1 MTNKQYENRIK
12 KLMALE
18 SEKAELENQIAEL
31 KEEIID
37 SMKDEM
43 VVTDNFIIRYQ
54 MIASKRFDSKSFKAD
69 HEKLYK
75 AYQVDNNYMRFSYKT
90 A

>member
-12 KLMALE
+12 KLMELE

-31 KEEIID
+31 KEAITG
-37 SMKDEM
+37 SMKSDT
-43 VVTDNFIIRYQ
+43 VITDNFIIKYQ
-54 MIASKRFDSKSFKAD
+54 LIAGKRFDSKSFRQD
-69 HEKLYK
+69 HEKLYNS
-75 AYQVDNNYMRFSYKT
+75 YQVPNNYMRFTYKS